1 MCLQATAPLVNK
13 RVRLELDPR
22 GGVFE
27 NEPLP
32 SELAAIQK
40 RAMNA
45 ELEELEMCSGA
56 TQSVLP
62 YFGPDSQNDGEREPR
77 LPPAMVTVSA
87 GRPEHRTGL

>member
-1 MCLQATAPLVNK
+1 MKK

-32 SELAAIQK
+32 SELAALQK
-40 RAMNA
+40 STMDA
-45 ELEELEMCSGA
+45 EMPELEMCSGA

-62 YFGPDSQNDGEREPR
+62 YFGPGPQDDGLPR
-77 LPPAMVTVSA
+77 LPPAMVT
-87 GRPEHRTGL
+87 RPAQDRTLSRRSCTR